1 VIIHTAREVDVFTNN
16 FKWSGSRLRRARA
29 TNLIV
34 SFSIIGLAALL
45 MAPPVARLDGP
56 RVYAIKDAQ
65 IVTGA
70 GKTIPKG
77 TVVFR
82 DGLIVAVGETAKIP
96 ADARV
101 IDGTGLTVYPG
112 LIDGFG
118 AFGQPAPPAAQAPAG
133 VGNRQAAAARAQS
146 PQTPEQVHG
155 DPSASAADEFK
166 PDEAGLEAARFDGFT
181 TELISPSQGIFAG
194 RTSLVDLGSEEVP
207 KMVVRAPV
215 ALTIQFTTARGFG
228 AAIYP
233 VSLMGTVAYI
243 RQSFYDAI
251 HYRDEVARM
260 ERAKH
265 GVERPEYDKKL
276 AALLPALKGEMPVI
290 FVAESDTDI
299 QRALAIAD
307 EFKLKPIIQ
316 GAMQGYRVAEMLGSR
331 KIPVIVSL
339 DFPKRQADL
348 PDDVDEPL
356 RLLRERADA
365 PKCAGK
371 LSAAGVKLA
380 FSSGKLKPDDF
391 IANVRKAVD
400 NGLSKDAAL
409 RALTIDAAEILGAA
423 DQLGTIEKGKIANLT
438 VVSGDLF
445 AKDSKVRHVFID
457 GDEVELKKPDTP
469 ARRPEGMGA
478 RPGDGGDD
486 NDRRQL

>member
-1 VIIHTAREVDVFTNN
+1 MFTHKFQRSGERSVRPLARYAIVLFFVIGAGAF
-16 FKWSGSRLRRARA
+16 
-29 TNLIV
+29 
-34 SFSIIGLAALL
+34 L

-65 IVTGA
+65 IVTGP

-82 DGLIVAVGETAKIP
+82 DGLIIAVGETAKIP

-112 LIDGFG
+112 LIDAFG
-118 AFGQPAPPAAQAPAG
+118 TFGQPAPPAPPAPAG
-133 VGNRQAAAARAQS
+133 FGNRAAAAARAQT

-166 PDEAGLEAARFDGFT
+166 PDETGLEAARFDGFT
-181 TELISPSQGIFAG
+181 TELISPPQGIFAG
-194 RTSLVDLGSEEVP
+194 QTSLVDLGSQDVP

-228 AAIYP
+228 GGIYP
-233 VSLMGTVAYI
+233 VSLMGSVAYI
-243 RQSFYDAI
+243 RQTFYDAI

-260 ERAKH
+260 DRAKH

-276 AALLPALKGEMPVI
+276 AALLPVLKGEMPVI
-290 FVAESDTDI
+290 FVADTDTDI
-299 QRALAIAD
+299 HRALAISD

-316 GAMQGYRVAEMLGSR
+316 GAMEGYRVAEMLGTR

-356 RLLRERADA
+356 RILRERADA

-400 NGLSKDAAL
+400 NGLSKDAAF
-409 RALTIDAAEILGAA
+409 RALTIDAAEILGAS

-457 GDEVELKKPDTP
+457 GDEVELKKPETP
-469 ARRPEGMGA
+469 ARRPEGMGT
-478 RPGDGGDD
+478 RPGDSGNSGDD
-486 NDRRQL
+486 TDGRQL